1 MRFISFS
8 SIFCTLVL
16 FAQAASA
23 IPDIQHWVTDNGARV
38 YFVPAPEIPM
48 VDVRFVF
55 SAGSARDEGK
65 AGLAHLVGQ
74 LISEG
79 AGELDANVFSEQLA
93 QTGAMLS
100 TGAMRDMAWVSL
112 RTLSDD
118 EYSRPAL
125 ALMQLALSKPRFDT
139 AAFERERANQLI
151 RIKREQQSPASI
163 ASNTFFKQLYGSHP
177 YGSPVSGTEAS
188 VVAITIEDVRSFHH
202 RYYAAKNTTVS
213 IVGALT
219 RAQAEELA
227 SKLSTNLDAGEKA
240 PAIKPVTTL
249 AEPIEQRIDFPSI
262 QSHVKLGQPGL
273 KRGDED
279 YFALLVGNH
288 VLGGSGLV
296 SILFDEVREKRGLSY
311 SVGSDFSPM
320 AELGPF
326 SASLQTDNSQSDEAI
341 SVLRDEIGKFIAT
354 GPSAEAL
361 TAAKQNLIGGF
372 PLRISSNSKTL
383 EYVSMIG
390 FYELPLDYLK
400 TFGSFVDAV
409 TIEDVRSA
417 FSRRLDLDKMVL
429 VVVGKSKVDES

>member
-1 MRFISFS
+1 MKSIKLASFC
-8 SIFCTLVL
+8 CTLLL
-16 FAQAASA
+16 FSQIASA

-55 SAGSARDEGK
+55 SAGSARDESK
-65 AGLAHLVGQ
+65 SGLAQLVGQ

-79 AGELDANVFSEQLA
+79 AGELNANVFSEQLA

-100 TGAMRDMAWVSL
+100 TGARRDMAWISL
-112 RTLSDD
+112 RTLSD
-118 EYSRPAL
+118 EAYSGPAL
-125 ALMQLALSKPRFDT
+125 ALMQLALAKPRFDKD
-139 AAFERERANQLI
+139 AFDRERANQLI
-151 RIKREQQSPASI
+151 GIKRQQQSPGAI
-163 ASNTFFKQLYGSHP
+163 AGNAFFKQIYGAHP
-177 YGSPVSGTEAS
+177 YGSPVSGTETS
-188 VVAITIEDVRSFHH
+188 VTAITLDDVRAFH
-202 RYYAAKNTTVS
+202 RSYYVAKNATVA

-219 RAQAEELA
+219 RAQAELLV
-227 SKLSTNLDAGEKA
+227 SNLTVNLDPGQKA
-240 PAIKPVTTL
+240 PAIKAVSSL
-249 AEPIEQRIDFPSI
+249 SEPKEQRIDFPSI

-311 SVGSDFSPM
+311 SVGSNFSPM

-326 SASLQTDNSQSDEAI
+326 SASLQTDNSQADEAI
-341 SVLRDEIGKFIAT
+341 SVLRGEIRKFIAT
-354 GPSAEAL
+354 GPTAEAL
-361 TAAKQNLIGGF
+361 KAAKQNLIGGF
-372 PLRISSNSKTL
+372 PLRISSNSKTV
-383 EYVSMIG
+383 EYLSMIG

-400 TFGSFVDAV
+400 TFGGFVDAV

-417 FSRRLDLDKMVL
+417 FSRRLDLEKMVL